1 LGETALLVYWCL
13 FLYFAFGSLIEQ
25 ANSTAVAASGQ
36 PNARIY
42 SGISKG
48 LLRFGLFLTA
58 LLIGFRFK
66 VGADWRSY
74 AEIFYST
81 RLQTFADIPRIGDPG
96 YYLLNIVVQGLGA
109 DLWLVNLVCGIIVAI
124 GICRFAEVQARPW
137 LTVLVAVPY
146 LIIVVAMGYTRQA
159 VSIGFILMAMASYIR
174 TTSVIRVGIYVVLAA
189 MFHRTAIIAL
199 PFIAVGNERARF
211 IQLLVSVVLAYLLYY
226 LFLSNS
232 LDRYISNYI
241 DARYAA
247 EGAGVRIAMDF
258 FPAVLLFLRRSKLG
272 FSTIEWRIWRNLA
285 LVALALPVV
294 LVLLP
299 SSAALDRIALYI
311 IPLQLAVLSR
321 PKSVFA
327 TEGVGTLLIILYLAT
342 VQFTWL
348 NYAHHARFWVPYH
361 LWSF

>member
-1 LGETALLVYWCL
+1 MLVYWCL
-13 FLYFAFGSLIEQ
+13 FVYFACGSLIEQ
-25 ANSTAVAASGQ
+25 ANSAAVAASGQ

-42 SGISKG
+42 AGVSKS

-58 LLIGFRFK
+58 LLIGLRFK

-74 AEIFYST
+74 AEIFYAT
-81 RLQTFADIPRIGDPG
+81 RFQTLADIPKIGDPG
-96 YYLLNIVVQGLGA
+96 YYLLNIAVQWLGE
-109 DLWLVNLVCGIIVAI
+109 DVWLVNLVCGLIVAI

-159 VSIGFILMAMASYIR
+159 VGIGFILMAMASYIR
-174 TTSVIRVGIYVVLAA
+174 TTSVIRAGIYVVLAA

-211 IQLLVSVVLAYLLYY
+211 MQLLVSLILVYVLYY

-232 LDRYISNYI
+232 IDRYITNYI
-241 DARYAA
+241 DTRYAS

-258 FPAVLLFLRRSKLG
+258 VPAVLLFLRRSKLG
-272 FSTIEWRIWRNLA
+272 FSTVEWRIWRNLA
-285 LVALALPVV
+285 LVALTLPVV
-294 LVLLP
+294 LALLP
-299 SSAALDRIALYI
+299 SSAALDRIALYL

-327 TEGVGTLLIILYLAT
+327 TEGVGTAIIILYLAA

-348 NYAHHARFWVPYH
+348 NYAHHARYWVPYH